1 MARQLKGRLFPL
13 ALSPEATSVALGC
26 RPSLISEYVKL
37 GILDAYFVG
46 TTNRRRIFVED
57 TVKFCKSH
65 WRKVLHARG
74 DSHGS

>member
-13 ALSPEATSVALGC
+13 ALSPEQTSVALGC
-26 RPSLISEYVKL
+26 RPSLIREYLKL

-57 TVKFCKSH
+57 TVAFCKAH
-65 WRKVLHARG
+65 WRKVPHKNG
-74 DSHGS
+74 ESHG